1 MRRLIHLISRNE
13 VAPHAGAWIE
23 ITIHVVREVPPIVA
37 PHAGAWIEMLWKHW
51 EQFNGQRRSPCGSV
65 D

>member
-1 MRRLIHLISRNE
+1 MLVMPILHFQT

-23 ITIHVVREVPPIVA
+23 IKYMELEMQSNDVA
-37 PHAGAWIEMLWKHW
+37 PHAGAWIEIASTQERKSSTKS
-51 EQFNGQRRSPCGSV
+51 RSPCGSV